1 MTTRIS
7 RALCAV
13 ATAAFVYGTGT
24 FISAHHSFAAF
35 DLAAE
40 KVVDGAVKKVE
51 WTNPHIWVYIDA
63 AKPGGGSET
72 YAFEGMSPNYLAR
85 RGWTRTTL
93 EDGMKITVHYR
104 PFKDGKPG
112 GMFVSAK
119 LPTGLTLTGGGAQQ

>member
-7 RALCAV
+7 RALCTI
-13 ATAAFVYGTGT
+13 ATAALVCGGGT

-63 AKPGGGSET
+63 AKPGGGTET
-72 YAFEGMSPNYLAR
+72 YAFEGMSPNYLNR